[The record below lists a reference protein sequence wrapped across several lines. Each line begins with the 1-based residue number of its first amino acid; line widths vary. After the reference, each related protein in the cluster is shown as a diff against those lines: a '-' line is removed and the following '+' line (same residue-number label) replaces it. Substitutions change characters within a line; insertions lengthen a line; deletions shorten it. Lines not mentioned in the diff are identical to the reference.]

1 MRLVLILF
9 CIFNLIA
16 AVLQYNDP
24 DALFW
29 IILYLIPFTLTVVY
43 LRQRHLKTVN
53 IIALIVYL
61 IYFFTF
67 FPDLTDWAKMG
78 FSSIVGSME
87 AATPYIERVR
97 EAGGVLIVCVN
108 LVLLL
113 RPVRRS

>member
-1 MRLVLILF
+1 MRLVLILV

-16 AVLQYNDP
+16 AGLQYNDP

-29 IILYLIPFTLTVVY
+29 IILYLIPFALTVVY

-53 IIALIVYL
+53 IVVLIAYL

-67 FPDLTDWAKMG
+67 VPDLIDWAQMG
-78 FSSIVGSME
+78 FSSIGGSME

-108 LVLLL
+108 LALLL
-113 RPVRRS
+113 RPISK